1 MNNIE
6 SSLNQNPFN
15 RQQKQYILKPN
26 QKVYLYE
33 DTSFSGTLIRP
44 LERTYPPRWTVQ
56 LDRGSYES
64 ATVNEITPIN
74 PQYIETEN
82 SIPFEEFEQ
91 TDTPSN
97 DKSAQQTE
105 NNRIAQLEKE
115 IEILK
120 TQYQIP
126 NSEVQTFRRNVSS
139 KNENEILNTGVEYAS

>member
-1 MNNIE
+1 MIDSPTNI
-6 SSLNQNPFN
+6 NQKSILGQPA
-15 RQQKQYILKPN
+15 QYILKSN

-44 LERTYPPRWTVQ
+44 VERTYPPRWTVQ